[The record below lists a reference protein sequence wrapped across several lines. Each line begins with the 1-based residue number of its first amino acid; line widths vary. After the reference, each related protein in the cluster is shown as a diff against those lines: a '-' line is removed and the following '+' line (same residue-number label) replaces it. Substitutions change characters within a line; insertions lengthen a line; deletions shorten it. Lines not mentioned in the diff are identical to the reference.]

1 MRNLALITL
10 LLMLTILVSCNRSA
24 KRVFNDVDFDLLS
37 FLKDSTTILSNITD
51 TVINGKL
58 KGNSVNAYFH
68 SISDEEFFAAI
79 NRNKN
84 HIRYFNRSIKLN
96 EFTENGIIY
105 RTDSILKIEGEYDN
119 MCLVDA
125 DKNENHRDVRFF
137 LEGRVG
143 AYYIIKRIQF
153 EDAETVFWN
162 SKTGKEDLNLFGLSV
177 CSNPKDSLVF
187 YSNTFKVVPEE
198 KTSVCLM
205 KIHYG
210 RIDTLLHAD
219 TDWFTSFSFFDK
231 KDSSIY
237 YIHRF
242 YDENNLK
249 SIYAKM
255 NLTTE

>member
-1 MRNLALITL
+1 MRNLAIITL
-10 LLMLTILVSCNRSA
+10 LLILILVSCNRPVKS
-24 KRVFNDVDFDLLS
+24 VFNDVDFDLLS
-37 FLKDSTTILSNITD
+37 FLKDSTTILSSISD

-58 KGNSVNAYFH
+58 KGSSVNAYFY
-68 SISDEEFFAAI
+68 SIPEEEFFAAI

-84 HIRYFNRSIKLN
+84 HIRYFNRNIKLN
-96 EFTENGIIY
+96 EYTENGIIY
-105 RTDSILKIEGEYDN
+105 RTDSILKIEGEYGN
-119 MCLVDA
+119 MRLVDA
-125 DKNENHRDVRFF
+125 NENENHRDVRFF

-143 AYYIIKRIQF
+143 AYYLIKRIQF
-153 EDAETVFWN
+153 EDAETIFWN
-162 SKTGKEDLNLFGLSV
+162 SKTGKINLNLFGLSV

-198 KTSVCLM
+198 MTSVCLM
-205 KIHYG
+205 KIHYS
-210 RIDTLLHAD
+210 RVDTLLCVD

-242 YDENNLK
+242 FDENKLK